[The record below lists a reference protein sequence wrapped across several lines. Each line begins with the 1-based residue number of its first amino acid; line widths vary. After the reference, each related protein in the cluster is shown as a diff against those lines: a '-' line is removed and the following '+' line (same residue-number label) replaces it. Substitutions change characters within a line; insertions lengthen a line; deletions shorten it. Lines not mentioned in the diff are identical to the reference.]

1 MKTTIQKL
9 WIIIA
14 MLCASAYASAYDFVS
29 EGIAY
34 TITSF
39 TDLECS
45 VSSADVLYEGDIT
58 IPEEVSYKGKSLTV
72 VSIGDYAF
80 ENSAVTSVTLI
91 PKSLCKI
98 GYRAFA
104 NCNLLRSIL
113 LNEGLQTIDDEAF
126 SRCSLLQSINFPK
139 TVQSIGQ
146 SCFYGCTSIETIV
159 LPNTL
164 TKLGS
169 YAFKEC
175 TNLRKV
181 TFSGLSTL
189 EEFTFAECVNLN
201 SITLS
206 GLKTLENNT
215 FSGCVNLNSV
225 TWDDSLQSIG
235 SYAFSNCGF
244 KSFQIPNSVT
254 SIAKSILYGN
264 KRLQS
269 FTIGNGLN
277 EISSNPIED
286 CPNVKNLIIADGDK
300 SLRLNF
306 SGGEFKLFTEGVYIY
321 PGAYADTDLEYVY
334 VGRAILPSVGKYVS
348 YNCKYYTLPP
358 FHGNKSIKTVE
369 IGPKVRYLDNF
380 YISLTYTRSYKY
392 GWLEDCTNLET
403 VRFLGMRTI
412 SKRFAKNATSLK
424 YIEVSDSTEN
434 IEESAFYNCPSLET
448 VILGTNVSS
457 IGSLAF
463 YNNSIASIYCKAK
476 TPPTYETS
484 NFPNTVYLHCNLYI
498 PSGTEDAYKQT
509 SPWNNFWNIC
519 EETGIAN
526 IYGEDIKIW
535 LKDNSLYISGKKE
548 SKIVEIYNTQGQLV
562 KSTTASIIEMKS
574 KGTFIVKIGSW
585 AQKIML

>member
-34 TITSF
+34 TITSLP
-39 TDLECS
+39 DLECS
-45 VSSADVLYEGDIT
+45 VSSADVLYEGDII
-58 IPEEVSYKGKSLTV
+58 IPAKVNYRGKQLTV
-72 VSIGDYAF
+72 VSIGDKAF

-104 NCNLLRSIL
+104 DCNLLRSIL

-126 SRCSLLQSINFPK
+126 SGCSLLQSINFPK
-139 TVQSIGQ
+139 TVQSIGEG
-146 SCFYGCTSIETIV
+146 CFYGCTLIETIV

-169 YAFKEC
+169 SAFKKC

-181 TFSGLSTL
+181 TLSGLITLEAHTFEGCINLNSVTLSGLSTL
-189 EEFTFAECVNLN
+189 EAYTFN
-201 SITLS
+201 
-206 GLKTLENNT
+206 
-215 FSGCVNLNSV
+215 GCVNLNSV
-225 TWDDSLQSIG
+225 TWDDNLQSIG
-235 SYAFSNCGF
+235 SYAFSDCGF
-244 KSFQIPNSVT
+244 ESFQIPNSVT
-254 SIAKSILYGN
+254 SIGKSILSGN

-277 EISSNPIED
+277 EISSDPIED

-300 SLRLNF
+300 SLELNF
-306 SGGEFKLFTEGVYIY
+306 SGGEYKRLIEGVYIS

-334 VGRAILPSVGKYVS
+334 VGRAISPMKENIGY
-348 YNCKYYTLPP
+348 YTEYYTLPP

-369 IGPKVRYLDNF
+369 IGPKVLSLRNVS
-380 YISLTYTRSYKY
+380 ISVYDY

-412 SKRFAKNATSLK
+412 RKRFAPNATSLK
-424 YIEVSDSTEN
+424 YIEFSDSTEN
-434 IEESAFYNCPSLET
+434 IEESAFFNCPSLET

-457 IGSLAF
+457 IGRSAF

-476 TPPTYETS
+476 TPPTCETN

-535 LKDNSLYISGKKE
+535 LKENSLYISGKKE
-548 SKIVEIYNTQGQLV
+548 SQIVEIYNTQGQLV
-562 KSTTASIIEMKS
+562 ESTTASIIEMKS

>member
-1 MKTTIQKL
+1 
-9 WIIIA
+9 

-80 ENSAVTSVTLI
+80 ENSAVTSVI
-91 PKSLCKI
+91 FPKSLCKI
-98 GYRAFA
+98 GKYSFRE
-104 NCNLLRSIL
+104 CKLLRSIL
-113 LNEGLQTIDDEAF
+113 LNEGLQTIDKSAF
-126 SRCSLLQSINFPK
+126 SGCSSLQSINFPK
-139 TVQSIGQ
+139 TVQSIGEA
-146 SCFYGCTSIETIV
+146 CFYGCTSIETIV

-169 YAFKEC
+169 SAFKEC

-181 TFSGLSTL
+181 TLSGLSTL
-189 EEFTFAECVNLN
+189 EDYTFY
-201 SITLS
+201 
-206 GLKTLENNT
+206 K
-215 FSGCVNLNSV
+215 CVNLNSV
-225 TWDDSLQSIG
+225 TWDDNLQSIG
-235 SYAFSNCGF
+235 SYAFSHCGF
-244 KSFQIPNSVT
+244 ESFQIPNSVT
-254 SIAKSILYGN
+254 SIGYSILLDN
-264 KRLQS
+264 KKLQN
-269 FTIGNGLN
+269 FTIGNGLD

-300 SLRLNF
+300 SLELNF
-306 SGGEFKLFTEGVYIY
+306 SGGEYKELPVGIQIY

-334 VGRAILPSVGKYVS
+334 VGRAILPLGKQVIS
-348 YNCKYYTLPP
+348 GWIYYTLPP

-369 IGPKVRYLDNF
+369 IGPKVSSLHNVF
-380 YISLTYTRSYKY
+380 ISVYYNY

-412 SKRFAKNATSLK
+412 SKRFARNATSLK

-434 IEESAFYNCPSLET
+434 IEELAFCNCPSLET

-457 IGSLAF
+457 IGASAF
-463 YNNSIASIYCKAK
+463 DGCNSITSIYCKAK
-476 TPPTYETS
+476 TLPTYETD
-484 NFPNTVYLHCNLYI
+484 FPRELYLNCNLYI
-498 PSGTEDAYKQT
+498 PPGTEDVYKQE

-562 KSTTASIIEMKS
+562 ESTTASIIEMKS